1 MGDRSPSDGLAA
13 RLIGL
18 DWGTTSFRAYLIA
31 EGGAVIDSIAS
42 ADGIL
47 SVQGGEFEGAFKRLL
62 APWLA
67 DQPSLPII
75 ASGMITSRNG
85 WLETPYLDTPAQA
98 HDFAQALRPTVTAAG
113 HRVNFVT
120 GLAVEDAA
128 GAPDVMRGEETE
140 ILGHMAGLNQD
151 AAGLDQATPGP
162 GAYIV
167 PGTHSKWVE
176 TSGGALTG
184 FRTFMTGEV
193 FSVLKNHSILSRLT
207 ADGPFSEASFTR
219 GAQIGLAEG
228 GALLHKLFAA
238 RTLPLFERLTPV
250 EASNYLSGLLIGSE
264 VAAGL
269 AQSPSSAAT
278 TVIGQ
283 DTLAARYVKV
293 LSLAGIQAHRAEQ
306 AMVARGHW
314 EIATMAELTT

>member
-1 MGDRSPSDGLAA
+1 
-13 RLIGL
+13 
-18 DWGTTSFRAYLIA
+18 
-31 EGGAVIDSIAS
+31 
-42 ADGIL
+42 
-47 SVQGGEFEGAFKRLL
+47 
-62 APWLA
+62 
-67 DQPSLPII
+67 
-75 ASGMITSRNG
+75 
-85 WLETPYLDTPAQA
+85 
-98 HDFAQALRPTVTAAG
+98 
-113 HRVNFVT
+113 
-120 GLAVEDAA
+120 
-128 GAPDVMRGEETE
+128 
-140 ILGHMAGLNQD
+140 
-151 AAGLDQATPGP
+151 
-162 GAYIV
+162 
-167 PGTHSKWVE
+167 
-176 TSGGALTG
+176 
-184 FRTFMTGEV
+184 
-193 FSVLKNHSILSRLT
+193 
-207 ADGPFSEASFTR
+207 
-219 GAQIGLAEG
+219 